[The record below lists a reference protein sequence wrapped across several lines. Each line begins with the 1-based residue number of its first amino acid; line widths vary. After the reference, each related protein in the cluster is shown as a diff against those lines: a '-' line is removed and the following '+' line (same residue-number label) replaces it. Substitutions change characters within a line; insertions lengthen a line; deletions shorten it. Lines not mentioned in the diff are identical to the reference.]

1 MNWTP
6 EELQAIVDEHAL
18 VLFMKGTPENAQCGF
33 SNRAAQVMQSFGE
46 PFASVDVLSDPKA
59 IPSICAWSDFPTM
72 PQVFVHGEL
81 IGQHL
86 AQTTSGSP
94 VGFLPCKTRSTVR
107 FDTSTPQ
114 TVKPA
119 SWKPIAVGNPT
130 YPRPMIPIVSIA
142 FPTNYSYSLVLI
154 KKSIVM

>member
-1 MNWTP
+1 VKKMNWTP

-46 PFASVDVLSDPKA
+46 PFASVDVLSNPKA

-81 IGQHL
+81 IG
-86 AQTTSGSP
+86 GSDIALEMLQD
-94 VGFLPCKTRSTVR
+94 GSLKEM
-107 FDTSTPQ
+107 FD
-114 TVKPA
+114 A
-119 SWKPIAVGNPT
+119 G
-130 YPRPMIPIVSIA
+130 RE
-142 FPTNYSYSLVLI
+142 
-154 KKSIVM
+154 